1 MHNHIADVLNGRRR
15 WCVVTGDAAEIMPT
29 LDEGCADAVVTDA
42 PFVTASR
49 RKGKARVRVIEE
61 SGVRR

>member
-1 MHNHIADVLNGRRR
+1 MSPYWQSADGLI
-15 WCVVTGDAAEIMPT
+15 TIYHGDMRELCAS
-29 LDEGCADAVVTDA
+29 LRADAVVTDA